1 MASGVVQRIANAPI
15 VVKLLIAPVICTLVL
30 SPLVPMAWYAIN
42 TQSALLQR
50 LTTTEAEKQAT
61 ITALARAV
69 PEASNDLNRQIALA
83 SNSDDVQAGK
93 RLAGLLEQD
102 LTRAAALLDRLAKF
116 PLYPE
121 EKIILDKLHEPMRQ
135 FAQAARDA
143 SGLAVSNESANA
155 FLTGNQSSK
164 QYAALLDGLTELEKI
179 EDQRAIHDKDA
190 SEALAR
196 SVSVGLVVAFGV
208 GVLIAMAISYWL
220 ARLIAGLI
228 KGLTRSMLVLAG
240 GDTTVEINGTDQ
252 RDEVGEMARALEI
265 FRANLLREAELRR
278 NAEREQAERE
288 ARAKR
293 VADLTSEFDG
303 RVQAM
308 LRSVGD
314 AGQAM
319 QSTAATMAATAQDTS
334 QRSVIVATA
343 LQQATSNVQTVATA
357 TEELAAS
364 VAEISR
370 QVVQSSQI
378 SERAV
383 GEAGRTNRAVSGL
396 TDAAQQIG
404 KVVELI
410 NTIAGQTNLLA
421 LNATIEA
428 ARAGEAGRGFAVVAS
443 EVKALANQTGKATEE
458 IGSQIARMRN
468 VTSEVA
474 DAIRGIGLTIAEIRE
489 IAASIASAVEQQGT
503 ATQDIARNVQQ
514 AATSTHEVSSQIGQV
529 TDATRQT
536 GAAAGGVESAATEL
550 FQQSDRL
557 RADVDR
563 FLQAVKAA

>member
-1 MASGVVQRIANAPI
+1 
-15 VVKLLIAPVICTLVL
+15 
-30 SPLVPMAWYAIN
+30 
-42 TQSALLQR
+42 
-50 LTTTEAEKQAT
+50 
-61 ITALARAV
+61 
-69 PEASNDLNRQIALA
+69 
-83 SNSDDVQAGK
+83 
-93 RLAGLLEQD
+93 
-102 LTRAAALLDRLAKF
+102 
-116 PLYPE
+116 
-121 EKIILDKLHEPMRQ
+121 
-135 FAQAARDA
+135 
-143 SGLAVSNESANA
+143 
-155 FLTGNQSSK
+155 
-164 QYAALLDGLTELEKI
+164 
-179 EDQRAIHDKDA
+179 
-190 SEALAR
+190 
-196 SVSVGLVVAFGV
+196 
-208 GVLIAMAISYWL
+208 
-220 ARLIAGLI
+220 
-228 KGLTRSMLVLAG
+228 
-240 GDTTVEINGTDQ
+240 
-252 RDEVGEMARALEI
+252 
-265 FRANLLREAELRR
+265 
-278 NAEREQAERE
+278 
-288 ARAKR
+288 
-293 VADLTSEFDG
+293 
-303 RVQAM
+303 
-308 LRSVGD
+308 
-314 AGQAM
+314 
-319 QSTAATMAATAQDTS
+319 
-334 QRSVIVATA
+334 
-343 LQQATSNVQTVATA
+343 
-357 TEELAAS
+357 
-364 VAEISR
+364 
-370 QVVQSSQI
+370 VQSSQI

-383 GEAGRTNRAVSGL
+383 GEAGRTDRAVSGL

>member
-1 MASGVVQRIANAPI
+1 MVSGVVRRIANAPI
-15 VVKLLIAPVICTLVL
+15 VVKLLIAPAICTLVL
-30 SPLVPMAWYAIN
+30 SPLVPMAWYAVN

-69 PEASNDLNRQIALA
+69 PEASNGVNRLIALA
-83 SNSDDVQAGK
+83 SNSDDVQASK
-93 RLAGLLEQD
+93 RLADALEQD
-102 LTRAAALLDRLAKF
+102 LSRATQLLDRFANF

-121 EKIILDKLHEPMRQ
+121 EKVVLDKLHGPMRQ
-135 FAQAARDA
+135 FALAARDA
-143 SGLAVSNESANA
+143 AGFAVANDGANA
-155 FLTGNQSSK
+155 FITGNQSSK
-164 QYAALLDGLTELEKI
+164 QYVALLDGLTELEKI
-179 EDQRAIHDKDA
+179 EDRRAILDKD
-190 SEALAR
+190 SSQSLAQT
-196 SVSVGLVVAFGV
+196 VSVGLVAAFGI
-208 GVLIAMAISYWL
+208 GVVVAMTISFLL

-240 GDTTVEINGTDQ
+240 GDTTVDINGTDQ
-252 RDEVGEMARALEI
+252 SDEVGEMARALEV

-303 RVQAM
+303 RVQAV

-334 QRSVIVATA
+334 QRSAIVATA

-370 QVVQSSQI
+370 QVVQSTQI

-383 GEAGRTNRAVSGL
+383 GEAERTDRTVSSL

-443 EVKALANQTGKATEE
+443 EVKALANQTAKATEE
-458 IGSQIARMRN
+458 IGGQIARMRG

-474 DAIRGIGLTIAEIRE
+474 DAIRGIGQTIAEIRE

-514 AATSTHEVSSQIGQV
+514 AASSTNEVSSQIGQV

-536 GAAAGGVESAATEL
+536 GAAAGGVKAAATEL

-563 FLQAVKAA
+563 FLRAVKAA

>member
-1 MASGVVQRIANAPI
+1 MVSGVVRRIANAPI
-15 VVKLLIAPVICTLVL
+15 VVKLLIAPAICTLVL
-30 SPLVPMAWYAIN
+30 SPLVPMAWYAVN
-42 TQSALLQR
+42 TQSVLLQR

-69 PEASNDLNRQIALA
+69 PEASNGVNRLIALA
-83 SNSDDVQAGK
+83 SNSDDVQASK
-93 RLAGLLEQD
+93 RLAEALEQD
-102 LTRAAALLDRLAKF
+102 LSRATPLLDRFANF

-121 EKIILDKLHEPMRQ
+121 EKVVLDKLHEPMRQ
-135 FAQAARDA
+135 FVLAARDA
-143 SGLAVSNESANA
+143 AGFAVANDSPNA
-155 FLTGNQSSK
+155 FITGNQSSK

-179 EDQRAIHDKDA
+179 EDRRAILDKD
-190 SEALAR
+190 SSQSLAQT
-196 SVSVGLVVAFGV
+196 VSVGLVSAFGI
-208 GVLIAMAISYWL
+208 GVVAAMTISFFL

-228 KGLTRSMLVLAG
+228 KGLTRSMLALAG
-240 GDTTVEINGTDQ
+240 GDTTVDINGTDQ
-252 RDEVGEMARALEI
+252 RDEVGEMARALEV
-265 FRANLLREAELRR
+265 FRANLLREGELRR

-303 RVQAM
+303 RVQAV
-308 LRSVGD
+308 LRSVGE

-334 QRSVIVATA
+334 QRSAIVATA
-343 LQQATSNVQTVATA
+343 LQQATSNVQTVAAA

-370 QVVQSSQI
+370 QVVQSTQI

-383 GEAGRTNRAVSGL
+383 GEAERTDRTVSSL

-443 EVKALANQTGKATEE
+443 EVKALANQTAKATEE
-458 IGSQIARMRN
+458 IGGQIARMRG

-474 DAIRGIGLTIAEIRE
+474 HAIRGIGQTIAEIRE
-489 IAASIASAVEQQGT
+489 IAASIASAVEQQGA

-514 AATSTHEVSSQIGQV
+514 AAGSTNEVSSQIGQV

-536 GAAAGGVESAATEL
+536 GAAAGGVKAAATEL
-550 FQQSDRL
+550 FHQSDRL